1 MVLNCAYQYFVIL
14 KRGTTIIILPAFT
27 KVKVIIVIKKDEY
40 LFFSKVFRNEPF
52 N

>member
-14 KRGTTIIILPAFT
+14 KRGTILIILPAFT
-27 KVKVIIVIKKDEY
+27 KVNVIIVIKKDEY